1 MQVTVTVKL
10 FASLRVN
17 RFKVE
22 TRTYEDGITIE
33 KIAADLNIPKE
44 ELALKLVNGQD
55 AMLNHKLND
64 GDILSLFPAV
74 GGG

>member
-1 MQVTVTVKL
+1 MQVTVKL
-10 FASLRVN
+10 FASLRIN

-22 TRTYEDGITIE
+22 TRTYEESITIE

-64 GDILSLFPAV
+64 GDVLSLFPAV